1 MKDVEYKE
9 DDFDRAHE
17 SIGNLIGKGVWGKGA
32 IDELKK
38 ASENLDDVEEM
49 IRDLDCDG
57 AISFRHTS
65 SEKELQS
72 VFEDFEVLHRFSG
85 RVGELVHTKI
95 DQPFFEDLDRFVEGM
110 RNLDASKFTTTN
122 RIGATKTETVFVNSY
137 TQEQREVPKTE
148 VTMDDLFSGS
158 NFYADELKNQF
169 QEWKKLN
176 PDETVSEND
185 FRAAMLNTRAFAYT
199 SIKDEQQKKE
209 FWVNVIVTVGIVGV
223 ALFCPPAGLAIG
235 AAYGSLE
242 LGTAISGKDWVSGR
256 ELETSERAMRG
267 ALSVADMLPAVKAF
281 SAGIKGLPTGSA
293 LERLMRPPLKN
304 VNDLVVQGNKMAL
317 TRIRGLKAALKEPV
331 HTGKTVVKKELN
343 RLGDSLNLPPRGQ
356 LAVPGVGAVPVNGNS
371 QKVLKKVMQEF
382 DLNLGGSKDGRIY
395 DSQLFKQA
403 KCNIDELIKYLE
415 NIEADLAK
423 RFKETGQWP
432 EDIQIPKSSN
442 VLSSEGRIDW
452 KQVPNGGYMTTI
464 DGKIMKE
471 KHVPRIKDVLDRYG
485 PADGTYTSPVK
496 NGVKYSYDERS
507 LPFLEDSS
515 KYHQY
520 EVVGDFSNVKS
531 YIDNCTNQE
540 LKTKVEATVKK
551 YMQGDYSKLQAEIGK
566 IAPGFDSSGGGLQIK
581 LPLSV
586 EQLEG
591 LGLLKK
597 IH

>member
-65 SEKELQS
+65 SEKDLQS
-72 VFEDFEVLHRFSG
+72 LFEDFEVLHQFSG
-85 RVGELVHTKI
+85 QVDELIHTKI
-95 DQPFFEDLDRFVEGM
+95 DRPFFEDLDKFVEGM

-158 NFYADELKNQF
+158 TVYADKLKNQF

-176 PDETVSEND
+176 PEETVSEND

-199 SIKDEQQKKE
+199 SIKDEQQKEE

-223 ALFCPPAGLAIG
+223 TIFCPPAGLAIG

-281 SAGIKGLPTGSA
+281 STGIKGLPTGSA

-331 HTGKTVVKKELN
+331 HTGTTAVKKQLN
-343 RLGDSLNLPPRGQ
+343 HLGDSLNLPPRGQ
-356 LAVPGVGAVPVNGNS
+356 LAAPGVGAVPVKGNS
-371 QKVLKKVMQEF
+371 QKALKKVMQEF
-382 DLNLGGSKDGRIY
+382 DLNLGGGKRTGDIIEESTKV
-395 DSQLFKQA
+395 FKTE
-403 KCNIDELIKYLE
+403 KVTLE
-415 NIEADLAK
+415 NGEVAY
-423 RFKETGQWP
+423 
-432 EDIQIPKSSN
+432 KSSRGEL
-442 VLSSEGRIDW
+442 VRSPDYLDEVGEIKWPPKGTDGFVCDSSGKPI
-452 KQVPNGGYMTTI
+452 MTDANLKAGQI
-464 DGKIMKE
+464 
-471 KHVPRIKDVLDRYG
+471 VDRYG
-485 PADGTYTSPVK
+485 DSMGRFTSPVE
-496 NGVKYSYDERS
+496 NGKILAYDTRG
-507 LPFLEDSS
+507 LPYPESI
-515 KYHQY
+515 KAYHQY
-520 EVVGDFSNVKS
+520 EILSDITKDNIRDA
-531 YIDNCTNQE
+531 YINSAE
-540 LKTKVEATVKK
+540 GVKK
-551 YMQGDYSKLQAEIGK
+551 QIDGIMDKFGLDFDKLASVQKGKVAEVFGV
-566 IAPGFDSSGGGLQIK
+566 GGGEQIK
-581 LPLSV
+581 FVTSV
-586 EQLEG
+586 KYYEI
-591 LGLLKK
+591 LGLIREVK
-597 IH
+597 